1 MEALF
6 EKTKNH
12 HFLFEVTDGPLPYC
26 PTPWEKEAVPAANP
40 DFAHLPRPPVPSH
53 PLTGDASHLGLLGG
67 RSHRSLA
74 PWCPGSFFSE
84 SDCRS

>member
-40 DFAHLPRPPVPSH
+40 DFAHLPSPPRV
-53 PLTGDASHLGLLGG
+53 L
-67 RSHRSLA
+67 RSPPILSPEMPPTLVSLVAAATA
-74 PWCPGSFFSE
+74 P
-84 SDCRS
+84 